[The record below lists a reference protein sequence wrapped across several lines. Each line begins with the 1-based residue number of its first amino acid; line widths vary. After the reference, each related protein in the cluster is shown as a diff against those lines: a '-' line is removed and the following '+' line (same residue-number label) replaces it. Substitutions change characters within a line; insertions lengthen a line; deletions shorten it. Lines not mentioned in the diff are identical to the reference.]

1 MIKEYENQKITHN
14 TEREQLEVKNNQ
26 LNIKVRRLKK
36 QVKDEEMRLARR
48 KGQVASEE
56 KLIEDLRSD
65 LDS

>member
-36 QVKDEEMRLARR
+36 QVKDEEFSCFFFL
-48 KGQVASEE
+48 KN
-56 KLIEDLRSD
+56 
-65 LDS
+65 